1 MPLVPSGQIF
11 VQAQLTLSG
20 SNTPLLIH
28 SFDYGFTQYTDD
40 TGKPT
45 GYPTG
50 GNISFVVESTSDTTL
65 IDWMLSAS
73 AVKSGKIE
81 IGNKVRV
88 IEFKNAVCIQYHESY
103 NHMGGSQP
111 MSISFT
117 ISAEEITID
126 GKLFEQKRKTV

>member
-1 MPLVPSGQIF
+1 MEAKLVEAKLI
-11 VQAQLTLSG
+11 LSG
-20 SNTPLLIH
+20 SGQPLKVY

-50 GNISFVVESTSDTTL
+50 GNINFLVESTPDTAL
-65 IDWMLSAS
+65 IDWMLSAT

-81 IGNKVRV
+81 VGNKDRV
-88 IEFKNAVCIQYHESY
+88 IEFKNAVCIQYHESF

-111 MSISFT
+111 MTISFT
-117 ISAEEITID
+117 ISAEEINID
-126 GKLFEQKRKTV
+126 GKQFAQKRKTV